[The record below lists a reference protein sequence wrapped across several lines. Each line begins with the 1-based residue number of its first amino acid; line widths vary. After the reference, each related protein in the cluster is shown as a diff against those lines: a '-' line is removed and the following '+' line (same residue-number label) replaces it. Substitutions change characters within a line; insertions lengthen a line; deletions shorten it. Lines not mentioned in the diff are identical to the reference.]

1 MKTAFLF
8 PGQGAQYV
16 GMGKDIP
23 DTPRVRQL
31 FEAAIDILG
40 FDILE
45 LMREG
50 SDEDLKRTDV
60 TQPAIFLHSLAR
72 LYAMEEPLQFD
83 AVAGHSLGEW
93 TALVAA
99 DAVDFED
106 GLRLVRE
113 RALAMQKACELH
125 PGTMAA
131 IVGLDFE
138 RIEALCRQV
147 DGIVVPANYNSPSQ
161 LVISGEVEAVEK
173 AVQLLKDAGA
183 RRAILLN
190 VGGAF
195 HSPLMA
201 PAQQHLEAQIRRT
214 TFRTPKCPIYQ
225 NVDAQPHTD
234 IDEIVENL
242 SKQLTAP
249 VRWTNTME
257 QMIHDG
263 ITQMVEVGG
272 NGKVLTGLLKKIR
285 RDIPVQTI

>member
-1 MKTAFLF
+1 
-8 PGQGAQYV
+8 
-16 GMGKDIP
+16 MGRDVP
-23 DTPRVRQL
+23 DTPRVQRL
-31 FEAAIDILG
+31 FEAAAEILG

-45 LMREG
+45 LMRDG

-72 LYAMEEPLQFD
+72 LYAFEEPPHFD

-106 GLRLVRE
+106 GLLLVRE
-113 RALAMQKACELH
+113 RALAMQKACELL

-131 IVGLDFE
+131 IVGLDFH
-138 RIEALCRQV
+138 RIEAICQQI
-147 DGIVVPANYNSPSQ
+147 DGVVVPANYNSPSQ
-161 LVISGEVEAVEK
+161 LVISGQVEAVEK
-173 AVQLLKDAGA
+173 AVQLLKEAGA

-201 PAQQHLEAQIRRT
+201 PAQQHLETQIRHT
-214 TFRTPKCPIYQ
+214 SFRTPKCPIYQ
-225 NVDAQPHTD
+225 NVDAKPHTD
-234 IDEIVENL
+234 IDKIVENL

-257 QMIHDG
+257 QMISDG

-272 NGKVLTGLLKKIR
+272 NGKVLSGLLKKIR
-285 RDIPVQTI
+285 RDIPVQAL